1 MVAGSVGYFLVV
13 AGTASQSAVL
23 TLCGGACVGIGA
35 GLLWSGQGRMAT
47 DLSNNGNRG
56 CRRHCATT
64 APLHRYSNSDNTHG
78 AHPGRSGRGQQGNSC
93 SPIGVRRR
101 LVFGVFDA
109 LMMGGSGLVGN
120 ALTINFAPVREGSS
134 ADSGSGGM
142 LLGAS
147 AAAGEYDPAAVRK
160 YFTILCLPVGLA
172 IVVLCNLPNL
182 PKPVSG
188 PQHLPEA

>member
-1 MVAGSVGYFLVV
+1 M
-13 AGTASQSAVL
+13 
-23 TLCGGACVGIGA
+23 
-35 GLLWSGQGRMAT
+35 
-47 DLSNNGNRG
+47 
-56 CRRHCATT
+56 
-64 APLHRYSNSDNTHG
+64 
-78 AHPGRSGRGQQGNSC
+78 
-93 SPIGVRRR
+93 
-101 LVFGVFDA
+101 VFGVFDA